1 MGERDTT
8 RQRRKTVLFVC
19 TANICRSP
27 MAAALFNALAEE
39 RGLPYRAESA
49 GVAALEGAGMAPYAL
64 EALAELGI
72 RDAGHRARQLSGELL
87 EGADLVLAMG
97 PRHVRE
103 IERSFGPS
111 GKVYTLR
118 GYAGEDR
125 DGEEIPDP
133 YGLTAHA
140 YRASLRQLLEYVEGV
155 LERLRREEREEKPG
169 SPQ

>member
-1 MGERDTT
+1 M
-8 RQRRKTVLFVC
+8 
-19 TANICRSP
+19 
-27 MAAALFNALAEE
+27 
-39 RGLPYRAESA
+39 
-49 GVAALEGAGMAPYAL
+49 
-64 EALAELGI
+64 
-72 RDAGHRARQLSGELL
+72 SGELL

-103 IERSFGPS
+103 IEKSFGPS

-118 GYAGEDR
+118 GYDGEDR

-155 LERLRREEREEKPG
+155 LERLRREDNPG
-169 SPQ
+169 SP